1 MRYLETKFQQ
11 SKTMGLCAAVL
22 CVAASSWAGDVTM
35 DVTATVAPSLTETV
49 TTQMSFGSIDLNP
62 GGDTIIIDASSGAAT
77 PASSGGASVVTGGN
91 SGLVTV
97 AASTNFTINVVY
109 EANNVVE
116 LTEPVSGDSVYLNS
130 IDQYSEGGTVNGGVT
145 HTAGT
150 DSLISVGGSV
160 QFPSGAESGIY
171 SGSMTITLN
180 YL

>member
-11 SKTMGLCAAVL
+11 SKTMGLCVAVL

-35 DVTATVAPSLTETV
+35 DVSATVAPSLTETV

-109 EANNVVE
+109 EANIVVE
-116 LTEPVSGDSVYLNS
+116 LT
-130 IDQYSEGGTVNGGVT
+130 
-145 HTAGT
+145 
-150 DSLISVGGSV
+150 
-160 QFPSGAESGIY
+160 
-171 SGSMTITLN
+171 
-180 YL
+180 

>member
-1 MRYLETKFQQ
+1 MRCLEAKFQQ
-11 SKTMGLCAAVL
+11 ATTMGLCMAAL

-49 TTQMSFGSIDLNP
+49 TTDMSFGSIDLNP
-62 GGDTIIIDASSGAAT
+62 AGDTIVIDASSGAAT
-77 PASSGGASVVTGGN
+77 PASSGAASVVTGGT

-97 AASTNFTINVVY
+97 AANTNFTINVVY
-109 EANNVVE
+109 EADNVVA
-116 LTEPVSGDSVYLNS
+116 LTEPVSGDIVYLNS
-130 IDQYSEGGTVNGGVT
+130 IDQYSEGGTVNGGVV
-145 HTAGT
+145 HAAGV

-160 QFPSGAESGIY
+160 QFLTGAESGVY